1 MMDGKRLAAYTR
13 AGLAVIA
20 IAVVGVLGVKVVS
33 KSPLHIG
40 MTGSSALFGS
50 DEKSSAVR
58 SAMEGAPVWLQVSPK
73 HYEGDGGVSTCFERG
88 NVPVTLIVRAH
99 GPMGEA
105 SFPLRYA
112 FDQVAAL
119 QTVVDIDAE
128 GDTVA
133 VSGETFD
140 CFVPSLKRYYA
151 PVLPNPDLLSS
162 HSAMSGF
169 VIPFGTVRV
178 TNIEFVNE
186 YPFQDTRQRSYRL
199 SFMIDPPPSAK
210 TGKGRTPAFS
220 TTCVLTYIPPEDRW
234 VFVTCALPS

>member
-1 MMDGKRLAAYTR
+1 MIDGNRLATYTK
-13 AGLAVIA
+13 VA
-20 IAVVGVLGVKVVS
+20 IAVVALVVVGALAIKVIS
-33 KSPLHIG
+33 KSPLRIG
-40 MTGSSALFGS
+40 MIGSSRLFGS
-50 DEKSSAVR
+50 DEKSKAVR

-88 NVPVTLIVRAH
+88 NVTVTLIVRAH
-99 GPMGEA
+99 GPMGDA
-105 SFPLRYA
+105 SFPMRYV

-119 QTVVDIDAE
+119 QTVADIDAE
-128 GDTVA
+128 GDTFA

-140 CFVPSLKRYYA
+140 CFAPSLKRYYA

-178 TNIEFVNE
+178 TGIEFVNE

-199 SFMIDPPPSAK
+199 SFMVDPPPSAK
-210 TGKGRTPAFS
+210 TGKGHTPAFS
-220 TTCVLTYIPPEDRW
+220 TTCALTYIPPEDRW